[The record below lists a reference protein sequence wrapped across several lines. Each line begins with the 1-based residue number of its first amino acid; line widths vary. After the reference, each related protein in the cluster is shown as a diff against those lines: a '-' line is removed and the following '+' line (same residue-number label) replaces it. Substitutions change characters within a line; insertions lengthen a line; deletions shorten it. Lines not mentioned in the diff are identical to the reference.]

1 MRTQQH
7 FKYYKIITFIL
18 RKCNMGYM
26 RIYGLD
32 VKDRKRSENR
42 STFLYIHT
50 RAYTAHGY
58 GAIIR
63 VQSLAYR

>member
-32 VKDRKRSENR
+32 VKDRKRSEN
-42 STFLYIHT
+42 TPKKNIAHI
-50 RAYTAHGY
+50 RAYTACIY
-58 GAIIR
+58 GADNR
-63 VQSLAYR
+63 VHPIT